1 MGSRYTDPR
10 RGASL
15 LFAAAASAVRRRDHV
30 ASEPTRGAGATGVK
44 PGEPVFDHEAWSE
57 RIRDEA
63 SRCGRYERLAAVV
76 VIRLEAFDALVAA
89 AGSMDGDQLCRA
101 IVAPVRRSARDSDVV
116 FGDGAGTFRVLLV
129 EADECGARAYVDRV
143 SQVLRPWIEAI
154 DAEGGLTATWAGS
167 SRLTDLAAADRL
179 AEARLVG
186 AADGWIRS
194 TFVRRL
200 KRGPSGLVSDLPNE
214 SFADRISDE
223 GGRAAGPEL
232 LG

>member
-1 MGSRYTDPR
+1 MHLVT
-10 RGASL
+10 
-15 LFAAAASAVRRRDHV
+15 AAASAVRLRGRV
-30 ASEPTRGAGATGVK
+30 AAEPPQAIGAIGAT
-44 PGEPVFDHEAWSE
+44 PGERVLDHEAWSE

-76 VIRLEAFDALVAA
+76 VIRLESFDELVAA
-89 AGSMDGDQLCRA
+89 SAAMDGHRLCRA
-101 IVAPVRRSARDSDVV
+101 IVASLRRSARDSDVV
-116 FGDGAGTFRVLLV
+116 YGDGGGTFRVLLV
-129 EADECGARAYVDRV
+129 EADEFGARAYVDRV
-143 SQVLRPWIEAI
+143 SQVLRPWIETI
-154 DAEGGLTATWAGS
+154 NAEVGLTATWAGTS
-167 SRLTDLAAADRL
+167 GLTDLAAADRL

-200 KRGPSGLVSDLPNE
+200 RRGATGLVPDLPNE
-214 SFADRISDE
+214 PFTDRVSDE

>member
-1 MGSRYTDPR
+1 MLRV
-10 RGASL
+10 
-15 LFAAAASAVRRRDHV
+15 AAAAGAVRLRGLV
-30 ASEPTRGAGATGVK
+30 APAPAQADASGVTHSEPVRDRET
-44 PGEPVFDHEAWSE
+44 WSE

-76 VIRLEAFDALVAA
+76 VIKLESFDELVAA
-89 AGSMDGDQLCRA
+89 SAAMDGHRLGRA
-101 IVAPVRRSARDSDVV
+101 IVASLRRSARDSDVV
-116 FGDGAGTFRVLLV
+116 FGDGSGTFRVLLV
-129 EADECGARAYVDRV
+129 EADDFGARAYVDRV
-143 SQVLRPWIEAI
+143 SQVLRPWIETI
-154 DAEGGLTATWAGS
+154 DAEVGLTATWAGTS
-167 SRLTDLAAADRL
+167 GLTDLAAADRL

-200 KRGPSGLVSDLPNE
+200 RRGPTGLVPDLPNE
-214 SFADRISDE
+214 PFTDRIPDE